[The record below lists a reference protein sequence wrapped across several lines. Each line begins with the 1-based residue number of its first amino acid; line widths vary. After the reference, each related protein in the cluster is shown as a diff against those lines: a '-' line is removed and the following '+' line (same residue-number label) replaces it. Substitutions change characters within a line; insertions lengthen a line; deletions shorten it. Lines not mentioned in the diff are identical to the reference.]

1 MTAGG
6 APFRVAVLGGG
17 RSSEHDVSLAS
28 AASVRGGLE
37 RAGHEVVAVE
47 ISRAGAWT
55 CEGAPVALTPG
66 GGLLDADVVFPVLH
80 GPFGEDGT
88 VQGLLECLDVPYVGS
103 GVLASAA
110 CLDKVVAK
118 ELLARAGLPQ
128 VAYRAVRHARWEA
141 DPEAV
146 LLELAALELP
156 VFVKPARLGS
166 SVGIVRVADAGE
178 LADALEIAFGHDPLV
193 IVEAAA
199 NGLEIECAVLGNDDP
214 LASEPGEIVL
224 RNPARAGGGVDG
236 GWYDYEAKYTP
247 GGMELVVPARIP
259 DELAARVR
267 GLAVEAFAALGCAGL
282 ARADFFVDADADA
295 DAVLVNELNT
305 MPGFT
310 ETSVYGKLFA
320 ASGVPYEQ
328 LLTRLLELALARHA
342 RERAYQ
348 F

>member
-1 MTAGG
+1 M
-6 APFRVAVLGGG
+6 LGGG

-28 AASVRGGLE
+28 AASVRAGLE

-47 ISRAGAWT
+47 ISRGGAWS
-55 CEGAPVALTPG
+55 CDGAPVELTPG
-66 GGLLDADVVFPVLH
+66 GGLLGADAVFPALH

-110 CLDKVVAK
+110 CMDKVVAK

-128 VAYRAVRHARWEA
+128 VDYRAVRHARWSAER
-141 DPEAV
+141 DAV
-146 LLELAALELP
+146 LSELGALGLP

-166 SVGIVRVADAGE
+166 SVGIVRVAATEE
-178 LADALEIAFGHDPLV
+178 LADALETAFAHDPLV

-199 NGLEIECAVLGNDDP
+199 SGLEVECAVLGDDEP
-214 LASEPGEIVL
+214 AASEPGEIVL
-224 RNPARAGGGVDG
+224 RSPTR

-259 DELAARVR
+259 AELADRARA
-267 GLAVEAFAALGCAGL
+267 LAVEAFAALGCAGL
-282 ARADFFVDADADA
+282 ARADFFVDAATGT
-295 DAVLVNELNT
+295 VLVNELNT

-310 ETSVYGKLFA
+310 ETSVYGKLWA

-328 LLTRLLELALARHA
+328 LLTRLVELAIERHA
-342 RERAYQ
+342 RERAYH